1 MSDLHLVTGH
11 RGEAHITAVD
21 HGSLNA
27 AVFGEGDYV
36 LNRGNKFSASYI
48 GSNTIRVLDGDLVI
62 QGRHV
67 RLAAGSTADIA
78 ITTVSSSYKRNTLI
92 CAKYTRNTSTGVES
106 CELVTMNG
114 TMTTGTPKDPT
125 VTKGNVLTGAAT
137 THYFPLYRVP
147 VAGATIGAPEP
158 LFDTVEL
165 VKVGSDG
172 KIAEN
177 FLPDLNFIPASQM
190 GTANGVA
197 PLDSN
202 KKVPVANLPVSDSVG
217 SNSNASVATSAA
229 VFAANILAQSA
240 KTAIDAAGEY
250 EYQTTTYSS
259 SGLTLQSHKV
269 GRLVICKA
277 NIVPTDPIIGRD
289 FAINLHWKPCF
300 TDSNYPT
307 TVFTSD
313 VESGAVSSVSLEKGK
328 KNATL
333 YVACYSASSN
343 TFFIT
348 FAYIAEE

>member
-147 VAGATIGAPEP
+147 VSGATIGEPER

-165 VKVGSDG
+165 VKVGADG

-177 FLPDLNFIPASQM
+177 FLPEMNYIKTSQKGASS
-190 GTANGVA
+190 GVA
-197 PLDSN
+197 PLDSG
-202 KKVPVANLPVSDSVG
+202 KKVPVANLPVSDSPD
-217 SNSNASVATSAA
+217 SNSSSTVATSAA
-229 VFAANILAQSA
+229 V
-240 KTAIDAAGEY
+240 KKVYDMAGGY
-250 EYQTTTYSS
+250 DWDWYGNGGVYVTSN
-259 SGLTLQSHKV
+259 KC
-269 GRLVICKA
+269 GRVVVCTVQY
-277 NIVPTDPIIGRD
+277 NSED
-289 FAINLHWKPCF
+289 
-300 TDSNYPT
+300 DSNKVEQTFTLHYTPCHSALMAASCSI
-307 TVFTSD
+307 TVEGIIHSHCK
-313 VESGAVSSVSLEKGK
+313 VELTKG
-328 KNATL
+328 
-333 YVACYSASSN
+333 SN
-343 TFFIT
+343 EATFFLEAAFGFRNCSAYIT
-348 FAYIAEE
+348 FTYFAEE